1 MYRQFSRLQD
11 LKAAQNLA
19 VFIAVKRKSFK
30 CLSTSRLN
38 RDETLNKT
46 FALNFLHRTFALP
59 ADYFVRKASGM
70 QPCKFLGK
78 IHVVKNEGDEQRL
91 VQEGVVCKDFERQD
105 ALGMD
110 LEYFNESPLQRICLI
125 QLASKENAVL
135 WTCNEGHFRDKLPP
149 YLLSIITG
157 NVLKVG
163 HDLAQ
168 DVVLFQKNYGE
179 CTNNFVDTLTWA
191 KEMNCDPLN
200 LRAMCA
206 IFLHERLSKL
216 LQQSDWSK
224 DLTEKQILYAAT
236 DAWAS
241 LRVYEEMKRT
251 AEVIGMALSPPLK
264 STLDVFQLRQ
274 TVKTERNR
282 RKRRRGSERKRELTR
297 LRMKQENSDT
307 SEI

>member
-1 MYRQFSRLQD
+1 MYGRFFRLQD

-19 VFIAVKRKSFK
+19 VFIEVKRKSFK

-38 RDETLNKT
+38 RDETFNKT
-46 FALNFLHRTFALP
+46 SALNFLHTTFALP
-59 ADYFVRKASGM
+59 TDYFTREASGM
-70 QPCKFLGK
+70 EPCKFLGK
-78 IHVVKNEGDEQRL
+78 IHVVKNEGDEERL
-91 VQEGVVCKDFERQD
+91 VQEGVVCKDFESQN

-135 WTCNEGHFRDKLPP
+135 WTCNEGNFRDKLPP
-149 YLLSIITG
+149 YLLSIIAS

-168 DVVLFQKNYGE
+168 DVVLLQRNYGE
-179 CTNNFVDTLTWA
+179 CANNLVDTLTWA

-200 LRAMCA
+200 LRALCA
-206 IFLHERLSKL
+206 IFLHERLSKY
-216 LQQSDWSK
+216 LQRSDWSK
-224 DLTEKQILYAAT
+224 HLTEKQILYAAT

-264 STLDVFQLRQ
+264 STLDVLQLRL
-274 TVKTERNR
+274 KTEKER
-282 RKRRRGSERKRELTR
+282 RRRRRGSERRKRELNR
-297 LRMKQENSDT
+297 LGMKEEKSD
-307 SEI
+307 S

>member
-1 MYRQFSRLQD
+1 M
-11 LKAAQNLA
+11 
-19 VFIAVKRKSFK
+19 
-30 CLSTSRLN
+30 
-38 RDETLNKT
+38 E
-46 FALNFLHRTFALP
+46 
-59 ADYFVRKASGM
+59 
-70 QPCKFLGK
+70 PCKFLGK

-91 VQEGVVCKDFERQD
+91 VQEGVVCKDFERQN

-110 LEYFNESPLQRICLI
+110 LEYFNESRLQRICLI

-135 WTCNEGHFRDKLPP
+135 WTCNEGNFRDKLPP
-149 YLLSIITG
+149 YLVSIITS

-168 DVVLFQKNYGE
+168 DVVLLQKNYGE
-179 CTNNFVDTLTWA
+179 CTNNLVDTLTWA
-191 KEMNCDPLN
+191 KEMNCNPLN

-206 IFLHERLSKL
+206 IFLHERLSKQ

-224 DLTEKQILYAAT
+224 HLTEKQILYAAT

-264 STLDVFQLRQ
+264 STLDVFHLRQ

-282 RKRRRGSERKRELTR
+282 RKRRRGSERKRELNG
-297 LRMKQENSDT
+297 LRMKEEKSDT
-307 SEI
+307 